1 MDFLFETIAS
11 PRPLSLF
18 SIILRI
24 VVAIVFGGVIGF
36 ERGIKNRPA
45 GMRTYMLVALG
56 SAIVMMTNQYA
67 NQAYGAGDIVRMGAQ
82 VVSGIGFLG
91 AGTIIVTHRNQIK
104 GLTTAAGLWSAA
116 CMGLAVGLGLYE
128 LALVGGFM
136 IFVVLTLLHNLDN
149 RMRRRTRMVEIYV
162 ELCPEYSIGDF
173 ISYAH
178 EKGIATSALQ
188 IEHDNVISGK
198 GRAFVI
204 TLKSKSR
211 MNHTQIIDTMKELEA
226 ISYIEEL

>member
-18 SIILRI
+18 SIMLRI
-24 VVAIVFGGVIGF
+24 VVAIVFGGIIGF

-45 GMRTYMLVALG
+45 GMRTYMLVDLG

-128 LALVGGFM
+128 LALVGGVM

-162 ELCPEYSIGDF
+162 ELCPDCSIGDF
-173 ISYAH
+173 INYAH
-178 EKGIATSALQ
+178 EKDIATSSLQ

-211 MNHTQIIDTMKELEA
+211 MNHTQIIDTMRQLEA
-226 ISYIEEL
+226 VSYIEEL

>member
-24 VVAIVFGGVIGF
+24 VVAIVFGGIIGF

-173 ISYAH
+173 ISYAQ
-178 EKGIATSALQ
+178 KKALRRRRFR
-188 IEHDNVISGK
+188 SST
-198 GRAFVI
+198 I
-204 TLKSKSR
+204 T
-211 MNHTQIIDTMKELEA
+211 
-226 ISYIEEL
+226 

>member
-24 VVAIVFGGVIGF
+24 VVAIVFGGIIGF

-67 NQAYGAGDIVRMGAQ
+67 NQAYDAGDIVRMGAQ

-226 ISYIEEL
+226 VSYIEEL